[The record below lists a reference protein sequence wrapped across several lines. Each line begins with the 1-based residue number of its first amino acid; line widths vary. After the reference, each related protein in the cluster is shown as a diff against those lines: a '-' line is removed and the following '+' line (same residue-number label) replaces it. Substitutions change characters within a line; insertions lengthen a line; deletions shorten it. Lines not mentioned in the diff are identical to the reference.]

1 MIDAHYTPDDVASE
15 LLVSLSPT
23 FAPRR
28 IADFAGGDGA
38 LLEAAADTFPKAA
51 IYYNDVDLDAAFDVQ
66 RRHSD
71 WTISRS
77 DFLDL
82 RAAAA
87 AHYSRVERGFDLVL
101 LNPPFSQRGVA
112 PTCIRHNGETLHCSV
127 ALAFVI
133 RSLRYLANDGRLL
146 AVLPLGCLD
155 RLIDRHAWRIL
166 GKEYYF
172 EEMGQLNSFTFSSAR
187 ARTTLV
193 SIRRLSA
200 PRSKYRATSV
210 LTPKLGSLI
219 RGAYQM
225 HFSSGNVGG
234 ISWPLVHTVNLQ
246 DGMVDLSGPHVEWR
260 NVVEGPALLFPR
272 VGAITT
278 GKVALLPA
286 GVKVILSDCV
296 FAVLCTSEA
305 RVRGLRGSII
315 RDWEL
320 FEMLY
325 GGTGAPYTT
334 REKVERYLKGRSLGL
349 LRSSAGLLSP
359 HRAEPA

>member
-1 MIDAHYTPDDVASE
+1 MIDAHYTPEDVASE
-15 LLVSLSPT
+15 LLASLPPT

-38 LLEAAADTFPKAA
+38 LLEAAADAFPKAS
-51 IYYNDVDLDAAFDVQ
+51 IYYNDVDSDAALDVQ
-66 RRHSD
+66 RRHPD
-71 WTISRS
+71 WTTSRS
-77 DFLDL
+77 NFLDL

-112 PTCIRHNGETLHCSV
+112 PTCIRHNRETFHCSV

-155 RLIDRHAWRIL
+155 RLIDRHAWKIL
-166 GKEYYF
+166 SKEYYF
-172 EEMGQLNSFTFSSAR
+172 EEMGQLSSFTFSSAR

-193 SIRRLSA
+193 SIRRSSA
-200 PRSKYRATSV
+200 PRSKPRVNSV

-225 HFSSGNVGG
+225 HFPSDSAGG
-234 ISWPLVHTVNLQ
+234 TSWPLVHTANLQ
-246 DGMVDLSGPHVEWR
+246 DGMVDLSGPRVEWR
-260 NVVEGPALLFPR
+260 NIVEGPALLFPR

-278 GKVALLPA
+278 GKVALLAA

-296 FAVLCTSEA
+296 FAVLCTSET

-334 REKVERYLKGRSLGL
+334 REKVERYLMGRSLGVI
-349 LRSSAGLLSP
+349 RPSVALLSP
-359 HRAEPA
+359 RKTEPA